1 MRRRRRHGATLALP
15 RLRSRGRSR
24 RRRCSWCLASTS
36 TLGQRRTQRPPAL
49 RQEQDAPRQ
58 AARSCNSPP
67 PRLGVCAM
75 VSIEAGQDASP
86 LLSALFGTIA
96 AGTEMLAAA

>member
-1 MRRRRRHGATLALP
+1 
-15 RLRSRGRSR
+15 
-24 RRRCSWCLASTS
+24 
-36 TLGQRRTQRPPAL
+36 
-49 RQEQDAPRQ
+49 
-58 AARSCNSPP
+58 
-67 PRLGVCAM
+67 M